1 MFKVLHLRHHSE
13 PVASPNLD
21 NILLAI
27 FAAQQLEGEI
37 DEFRRVGETSDA
49 AVSIKVGTQTYVV
62 DTHHID
68 GMLKMGDSVHDVGF
82 TLFTQ
87 ESVIEGPSLMTL
99 S

>member
-49 AVSIKVGTQTYVV
+49 AVSIKVYPDLRGRYPSHRWHAQ
-62 DTHHID
+62 D
-68 GMLKMGDSVHDVGF
+68 GQWH
-82 TLFTQ
+82 
-87 ESVIEGPSLMTL
+87 P
-99 S
+99 